1 MAFTS
6 RSRLVNPRLGTYF
19 GIFAAA
25 FAAIVLMALMF
36 EQLGVTDPMV
46 RMIVFGCPVA
56 LYAALGLLS
65 ATRETQDYFACGRR
79 VPAFFNGLALGIAAL
94 GGAGF
99 LALTGC
105 FFLIGFD
112 ALCLSIGW
120 YAGLVFATLL
130 FVPFLRKVGAYTVP
144 TFLGRRFD
152 SRTVRVVAAAVLS
165 VPILLLLAAEARF
178 AAYASAWLL
187 GQSERLTAVLV
198 VSCVA
203 GIVIAG
209 GMRSLTWS
217 TAAQGIAA
225 LLALA
230 VSATIV
236 AVMVSNLPLPQMTHG
251 NILRTLTRIET
262 ARNLPIIVAPNWG
275 VELPG
280 EGIEM
285 LSKRMLQAFGNVGGI
300 GFIVMS
306 FVVATGIAASPG
318 LLPRAGTAPGV
329 YEARKSGGW
338 AVLVVGLVLLTLPAV
353 AVYLRSFVLEQV
365 VNAPVDRLPVWFQLL
380 QQAGI
385 ARIEGQGPLVGFTGV
400 GFERDAVL
408 FALPVAAGMPQVIVY
423 LSLAGALAA
432 AMAALAASMMA
443 AAAILSEDVVHGL
456 PNEPVADSARIG
468 TTRLALLGVAFVT
481 VWLAVAA
488 PADPLQL
495 FLWALTFSASASFP
509 IILLAIWW
517 KRANAWGALAG
528 MATGSGVA
536 MFMMLLSET
545 GAITLPSVL
554 AAAVGLP
561 LAFAAT
567 IGVSLM
573 TPAPGKHVLDMLRDV
588 RVPGGETLYDREMR
602 LQRLKNRTPGLTTG

>member
-6 RSRLVNPRLGTYF
+6 RTRLVNPRLGTYF
-19 GIFAAA
+19 GIFAAG
-25 FAAIVLMALMF
+25 FVAIVLMAMMF
-36 EQLGVTDPMV
+36 EQLGATDTLV
-46 RMIVFGCPVA
+46 RLLVFASPIA
-56 LYAALGLLS
+56 LYACIGLLS
-65 ATRETQDYFACGRR
+65 GTRETQDYFACGRR
-79 VPAFFNGLALGIAAL
+79 VPAFFNGLAHGTAAL

-99 LALTGC
+99 LALTGA

-120 YAGLVFATLL
+120 YAGLVFSTLL

-178 AAYASAWLL
+178 AAYAAAWLL

-203 GIVIAG
+203 AIVIAG

-217 TAAQGIAA
+217 SAAQGIAS

-251 NILRTLTRIET
+251 NVLRALTRVEV
-262 ARNLPIIVAPNWG
+262 ARNLPIIVAPNWA

-285 LSKRMLQAFGNVGGI
+285 LSKRMLQAFGSVGGI
-300 GFIVMS
+300 GFIIMS
-306 FVVATGIAASPG
+306 FVVATGIAASPA
-318 LLPRAGTAPGV
+318 LLPRAGTTPGV

-338 AVLVVGLVLLTLPAV
+338 AILVVGLVLLTLPAI

-365 VNAPVDRLPVWFQLL
+365 VNVAPDRLPAWFQLL

-385 ARIEGQGPLVGFTGV
+385 ARIEGKAPLVGFTSV

-423 LSLAGALAA
+423 LALAGALAA
-432 AMAALAASMMA
+432 AMAALAASMVA

-456 PNEPVADSARIG
+456 PNETVPDSARIG
-468 TTRLALLGVAFVT
+468 TARLALLGVAFVT
-481 VWLAVAA
+481 VWLAIAA

-509 IILLAIWW
+509 VMLLGIWW

-528 MATGSGVA
+528 MATGAGVA
-536 MFMMLLSET
+536 MFMVLLSET

-561 LAFAAT
+561 LSIAAT

-573 TPAPGKHVLDMLRDV
+573 TPAPGRHVLDMLRDV

-602 LQRLKNRTPGLTTG
+602 LQRLKSRTPA

>member
-6 RSRLVNPRLGTYF
+6 RTRLVNPRLGTYF

-25 FAAIVLMALMF
+25 FAAIVLMAMMF
-36 EQLGVTDPMV
+36 EQLGAADTLV
-46 RMIVFGCPVA
+46 RLVIFAGPIA
-56 LYAALGLLS
+56 LYAAIGLLS
-65 ATRETQDYFACGRR
+65 ATRETQDYFASGRR
-79 VPAFFNGLALGIAAL
+79 VPAFFNGLALAIASL

-99 LALTGC
+99 LALTGAY
-105 FFLIGFD
+105 FIIGFD

-130 FVPFLRKVGAYTVP
+130 FAPFFRKVGAFTVP

-165 VPILLLLAAEARF
+165 VPLLLLLAAEARF

-187 GQSERLTAVLV
+187 GQSERVTAVLV
-198 VSCVA
+198 VACVA
-203 GIVIAG
+203 TIVIAG

-217 TAAQGIAA
+217 GAAQAIAA

-230 VSATIV
+230 VPATIV
-236 AVMVSNLPLPQMTHG
+236 AVMISNLPLPQMTHG
-251 NILRTLTRIET
+251 NVLRALTRLEVL
-262 ARNLPIIVAPNWG
+262 RNVPTIVAPPLS

-280 EGIEM
+280 EGIEN
-285 LSKRMLQAFGNVGGI
+285 LSKRMLQAFGSVGGL
-300 GFIVMS
+300 GFILMS
-306 FVVATGIAASPG
+306 FVVATGLAASPA
-318 LLPRAGTAPGV
+318 LLPRSGTTPGV
-329 YEARKSGGW
+329 HEARKSGGW

-353 AVYLRSFVLEQV
+353 AVYLRSLVVEQV
-365 VNAPVDRLPVWFQLL
+365 VNVAPDRLPVWFQLL
-380 QQAGI
+380 TKAGI
-385 ARIEGQGPLVGFTGV
+385 ARMESKAPLVSLGSV

-408 FALPVAAGMPQVIVY
+408 FAMPIAAGLPQVIVY

-432 AMAALAASMMA
+432 ALAALAASMVA
-443 AAAILSEDVVHGL
+443 AASILSEDVVHGL
-456 PNEPVADSARIG
+456 PNETVTESARIG
-468 TTRLALLGVAFVT
+468 TARIALLGVAFVT
-481 VWLAVAA
+481 VWLAIAA

-509 IILLAIWW
+509 VILLAVWW

-528 MATGSGVA
+528 MATGTAVA
-536 MFMMLLSET
+536 AFMVLLSET

-554 AAAVGLP
+554 AGAVGLP
-561 LAFAAT
+561 LAVAAT
-567 IGVSLM
+567 IVVSIM
-573 TPAPGKHVLDMLRDV
+573 TPAPGRNVLDTLRDV

-602 LQRLKNRTPGLTTG
+602 LQRLKVRAPS

>member
-6 RSRLVNPRLGTYF
+6 RTRLVNPRLGTYF

-25 FAAIVLMALMF
+25 FAAIVLMAMML
-36 EQLGVTDPMV
+36 EQLGATDALV
-46 RMIVFGCPVA
+46 RLTVFASPII
-56 LYAALGLLS
+56 LYAAIGVMS
-65 ATRETQDYFACGRR
+65 ATREPQDYFACGRR

-99 LALTGC
+99 LALTGS
-105 FFLIGFD
+105 FFIIGFD

-130 FVPFLRKVGAYTVP
+130 FVPFFRKVGAFTVP

-152 SRTVRVVAAAVLS
+152 SRTVRVVAAGVLA

-198 VSCVA
+198 VSCA
-203 GIVIAG
+203 AAIVIAG
-209 GMRSLTWS
+209 GMRSLTWTS
-217 TAAQGIAA
+217 AAQGIAA

-230 VSATIV
+230 VPATIV
-236 AVMVSNLPLPQMTHG
+236 AVMISNLPLPQMTHG
-251 NILRTLTRIET
+251 NVLRALSRVEV
-262 ARNLPIIVAPNWG
+262 ARNLPIIVAPNWA

-285 LSKRMLQAFGNVGGI
+285 LSKRMLQAFGSVGGI
-300 GFIVMS
+300 GFIIMS
-306 FVVATGIAASPG
+306 FVVATGIAASPT
-318 LLPRAGTAPGV
+318 LLPRSGTTPGV

-365 VNAPVDRLPVWFQLL
+365 VNVPPDRLPVWFQLL

-385 ARIEGQGPLVGFTGV
+385 ARLDARAPLVGLSNV

-408 FALPVAAGMPQVIVY
+408 FALPIAAGLPQVIVY

-432 AMAALAASMMA
+432 ALAALAASMVA

-456 PNEPVADSARIG
+456 PNETVPDSARVG
-468 TTRLALLGVAFVT
+468 TARLALLGVAFVT
-481 VWLAVAA
+481 VWLAIAA

-509 IILLAIWW
+509 VILLSIWW
-517 KRANAWGALAG
+517 KRTNAWGALAG
-528 MATGSGVA
+528 MATGSTVA
-536 MFMMLLSET
+536 MFMVLLSEI

-554 AAAVGLP
+554 AAAVALP
-561 LAFAAT
+561 LAIGAT
-567 IGVSLM
+567 IVVSLM
-573 TPAPGKHVLDMLRDV
+573 TPAPGKHVLDMLRDG
-588 RVPGGETLYDREMR
+588 RVPGGETLYDRETR
-602 LQRLKNRTPGLTTG
+602 LQRLKSRNPS